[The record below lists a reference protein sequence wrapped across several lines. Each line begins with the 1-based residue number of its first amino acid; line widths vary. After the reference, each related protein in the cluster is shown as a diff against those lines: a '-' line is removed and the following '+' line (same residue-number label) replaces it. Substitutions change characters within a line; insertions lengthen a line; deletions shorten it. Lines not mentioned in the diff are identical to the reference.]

1 VGIGAESR
9 EVATLAV
16 VEQARRTSVLSSPAG
31 LREDPMRSILLYLLG
46 VPIPIIL
53 LLALCTHHF

>member
-1 VGIGAESR
+1 V
-9 EVATLAV
+9 LQQ
-16 VEQARRTSVLSSPAG
+16 QALEG
-31 LREDPMRSILLYLLG
+31 DPMRSMLLWFVG

>member
-1 VGIGAESR
+1 VALGVWECAAPESGSR
-9 EVATLAV
+9 DRSKEAKG
-16 VEQARRTSVLSSPAG
+16 S
-31 LREDPMRSILLYLLG
+31 MRSMLLWFLG